1 MGQIIETK
9 KEVIQNPIMTTL
21 VETNIRPKE
30 VIKTKLTTIARSTIY
45 NYLYFRLILY
55 WDFP

>member
-30 VIKTKLTTIARSTIY
+30 VIKTKLTTITRSTIY

>member
-1 MGQIIETK
+1 
-9 KEVIQNPIMTTL
+9 MTTL

-30 VIKTKLTTIARSTIY
+30 VIKTKLTIIARSTIY

-55 WDFP
+55 